1 MENIELVKEKDKVD
15 LLKQI
20 FENTKLKVPESY
32 NYPAIKEDLS
42 NVILYHIKEVTFE
55 GEEKSPRREAFEN
68 VIGMIQNEGVNFIYL
83 ILGDKKG
90 VSFYFGLIKESN
102 HNYDLPMPIR
112 EMGNNF
118 LKSAIRGNFR
128 GSKIEE
134 VNPEKMKEI
143 LEKIETNSENKN
155 LPKKFANVIGTPG
168 INETEDKKSFQ
179 GVDRLVD
186 VMLGDEFGLC
196 IIAKPISKR
205 SITKIEDDLYYIHNE
220 LSSRS
225 KYSLQDGENKSS
237 SLSDTKGT
245 NESLTVGTNETN
257 STNNSKTV
265 GTNET
270 RGENESNTVGTSESI
285 GSSESNTVGTSETS
299 GTTKSD
305 TTGTST
311 TTGTTENKTLG
322 TSETSGTSE
331 NKSSGVTKS
340 TNKNKS
346 TNIGK
351 SYSENDGIG
360 INNNFNIKLEEEIK
374 VKEEIKL
381 KKEELKKEEI
391 REDRRK
397 EEKGKDVK
405 GKIESTTRGESSS
418 FSVTKGNSSSTTT
431 SVGTSNSESYNKSVG
446 TNTSKG
452 TSKSVSS
459 GTTGTSK
466 TTGTSES
473 TTMGSSMSKGTSE
486 NTTSG
491 TNESSTETISKGV
504 SQNISRDIYDK
515 KAADYVK
522 YIDEILLPII
532 DYGKSKGL
540 YLTTTFIF
548 SDKKAQLEKL
558 GNTMKSLYSGKK
570 GNKNPLEFEILD
582 ENDKKIEYFK
592 NFQIPECIVE
602 GNKYLADGK
611 ILTLKSYL
619 SQNNRVSLGNW
630 YSPNELGLMASLPK
644 KEVVGLALN
653 EEVEFGLNSNIS
665 DTNEE
670 QISLGNLVQS
680 GNEIDVK
687 VSLEKS
693 ALNKHIF
700 ITGVTGTGKTTTCQN
715 LLLESKLPFLVIE
728 PAKTEYRILMN
739 NKETEDILIFTL
751 GKDDVAPF
759 RLNPFEFFEGESITS
774 RVDMLKAAMEA
785 SFDMEAAIPQ
795 IIESAMYSC
804 YEDYG
809 WNIDNNKNEKFD
821 NPYDEGIYSFPTL
834 EDLLNKIEIEV
845 TKHNFDDRLKK
856 DYIGSITARL
866 QGLLVGSKGQML
878 NTRRGIDF
886 RELIEKKVVLEI
898 EEIKNGTE
906 KSLIM
911 GFILTNLCEALKA
924 KFKKDKHFKH
934 ITLIEEAHRLLSKYS
949 PGDSLNKKNSVETF
963 ADMLAEV
970 RKYGESLIIADQIPD
985 KMTPEVLKNTNTK
998 IVHKIFA
1005 EDDKEAIGNTISLS
1019 KEQKDFLSSLT
1030 TGRAIVFSQG
1040 WTKALQVQIK
1050 QKTNTTSDENIDE
1063 DRLKSRVEDFYI
1075 ENYKKGIFLG
1085 TKYEKISK
1093 EDFELCR
1100 DFSTNK
1106 EAVKIFKEI
1115 FEENINSFREFK
1127 DIAILLMD
1135 KSFWKEV
1142 KSVLNNE
1149 EKEISLLETQYITYH
1164 KVFGDNLYEIIFYK
1178 FYKNLENIDEE
1189 QINNIKNSIKKVF
1202 NSGDFKL
1209 DTEAKEYRRCL
1220 KKFIKK

>member
-1 MENIELVKEKDKVD
+1 MEYQVIEKEER
-15 LLKQI
+15 LQFLEEM
-20 FENTKLKVPESY
+20 FESTELKVTESY
-32 NYPAIKEDLS
+32 SYPTIMEDLS
-42 NVILYHIKEVTFE
+42 NVVLFHIKEVTFE

-90 VSFYFGLIKESN
+90 VSFYFGLVRESK
-102 HNYDLPMPIR
+102 YDGELPMPID
-112 EMGNNF
+112 EMGNNL

-134 VNPEKMKEI
+134 VSPEEMVEI
-143 LEKIETNSENKN
+143 FDRMQTNSENKN
-155 LPKKFANVIGTPG
+155 LTRKYANITGTPG
-168 INETEDKKSFQ
+168 INESEDKKSFQ

-186 VMLGDEFGLC
+186 VMQGDNFGLC
-196 IIAKPISKR
+196 IIAKPLSKR
-205 SITKIEDDLYYIHNE
+205 AIKKIEDDLYYIHNR
-220 LSSRS
+220 LSGFSKISYQEGKNRS
-225 KYSLQDGENKSS
+225 EGTST
-237 SLSDTKGT
+237 TKGT
-245 NESLTVGTNETN
+245 NESKSEGTNKSVT
-257 STNNSKTV
+257 
-265 GTNET
+265 
-270 RGENESNTVGTSESI
+270 I
-285 GSSESNTVGTSETS
+285 GSSETS
-299 GTTKSD
+299 GTTENKTVGS
-305 TTGTST
+305 TTGTNESRT
-311 TTGTTENKTLG
+311 VTEGENKSMTEG
-322 TSETSGTSE
+322 TSSSSSSNEGWNEGGGETSGGNSNSSNTTWG
-331 NKSSGVTKS
+331 KSKSVTKD
-340 TNKNKS
+340 NGKN
-346 TNIGK
+346 
-351 SYSENDGIG
+351 
-360 INNNFNIKLEEEIK
+360 
-374 VKEEIKL
+374 
-381 KKEELKKEEI
+381 
-391 REDRRK
+391 
-397 EEKGKDVK
+397 
-405 GKIESTTRGESSS
+405 ESTT
-418 FSVTKGNSSSTTT
+418 KGTSSSTAT
-431 SVGTSNSESYNKSVG
+431 SVGTNSSENFSKSEGTNKS
-446 TNTSKG
+446 T
-452 TSKSVSS
+452 
-459 GTTGTSK
+459 
-466 TTGTSES
+466 
-473 TTMGSSMSKGTSE
+473 
-486 NTTSG
+486 G
-491 TNESSTETISKGV
+491 TNESRSKGKNESITIGTSISEGDNITTGSSENISK
-504 SQNISRDIYDK
+504 DIFNK

-522 YIDEILLPII
+522 YIDEMLLPII

-548 SDKKAQLEKL
+548 ADKKSQLEKL
-558 GNTMKSLYSGKK
+558 GNTIKSLYSGKK
-570 GNKNPLEFEILD
+570 GNKNPLDVEILD
-582 ENDKKIEYFK
+582 ESDKKIKYFK
-592 NFQIPECIVE
+592 NFQIPECVSYDDE
-602 GNKYLADGK
+602 NA
-611 ILTLKSYL
+611 LTLKSHFIE
-619 SQNNRVSLGNW
+619 NNNISLGNW
-630 YSPNELGLMASLPK
+630 YSPNELGLIAGLPE

-653 EEVEFGLNSNIS
+653 EEVEFGLNAKTP
-665 DTNEE
+665 DKGEE
-670 QISLGNLVQS
+670 LISLGKLVQS
-680 GNEIDVK
+680 GNEIDVE

-700 ITGVTGTGKTTTCQN
+700 ITGVTGTGKTTTCQK

-795 IIESAMYSC
+795 IIESAIYSC

-821 NPYDEGIYSFPTL
+821 NPYDEGVYSFPTL

-911 GFILTNLCEALKA
+911 GFILTNLCEALKS
-924 KFKKDKHFKH
+924 KFKKDKQFKH

-970 RKYGESLIIADQIPD
+970 RKYGESLIIADQIPN

-1050 QKTNTTSDENIDE
+1050 ERTNTTSKETIDE
-1063 DRLKSRVEDFYI
+1063 DKLKNRVENFYI

-1085 TKYEKISK
+1085 TKYKKISK
-1093 EDFELCR
+1093 KDFELCR
-1100 DFSTNK
+1100 EFSTNK
-1106 EAVKIFKEI
+1106 EFVKVFKEI
-1115 FEENINSFREFK
+1115 FENKIGTFEEFEFIAKNFFKYKSMAKLIKNIYEDKINNMEDFKLIENQLKTLLDNQEF
-1127 DIAILLMD
+1127 
-1135 KSFWKEV
+1135 
-1142 KSVLNNE
+1142 
-1149 EKEISLLETQYITYH
+1149 
-1164 KVFGDNLYEIIFYK
+1164 
-1178 FYKNLENIDEE
+1178 LENIKYVLLKEE
-1189 QINNIKNSIKKVF
+1189 AKIKDFELFKEEFKKYYKDSFNKDLYKIINCLYYNNLPTAELKEIYFGISDVF
-1202 NSGDFKL
+1202 NKGNILETSGKEL
-1209 DTEAKEYRRCL
+1209 TEEYRKNL
-1220 KKFIKK
+1220 KNKITKN